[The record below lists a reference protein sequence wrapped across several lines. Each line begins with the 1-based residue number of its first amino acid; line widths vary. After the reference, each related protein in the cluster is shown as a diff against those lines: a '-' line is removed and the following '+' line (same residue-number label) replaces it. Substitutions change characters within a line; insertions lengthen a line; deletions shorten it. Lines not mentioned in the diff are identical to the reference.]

1 MFYVYILGSKKF
13 PRQIYKGFSTD
24 LKERLRRHNA
34 GESLYTNKYRPWELI
49 FYAAFKNKETAKNFE
64 KYLKSASGIAFL
76 RKRLIKQSKGEIN
89 EKKYKSIKKKLL
101 R

>member
-1 MFYVYILGSKKF
+1 MFYVYILRSKKV
-13 PRQIYKGFSTD
+13 PEQIYKGFSTD
-24 LKERLRRHNA
+24 LKERLKRHNA
-34 GESLYTNKYRPWELI
+34 GESIYTNKYRLWNLI
-49 FYAAFKNKETAKNFE
+49 FYAAFENKEIAKNFE

-76 RKRLIKQSKGEIN
+76 RKRLIKQDKKDIS

>member
-1 MFYVYILGSKKF
+1 MFYVYILRSKKS
-13 PRQIYKGFSTD
+13 PQQIYKGFSID
-24 LKERLRRHNA
+24 LKERFKRHNA
-34 GESLYTNKYRPWELI
+34 GESVYTNKFRPWKLI
-49 FYAAFKNKETAKNFE
+49 FYACFEYKDTAKKFE

-76 RKRLIKQSKGEIN
+76 RKRLIKQSKGEEN

>member
-1 MFYVYILGSKKF
+1 MFYVYILRSEEF
-13 PRQIYKGFSTD
+13 PKQIYKGFSTD

-34 GESLYTNKYRPWELI
+34 GESLYTNKYRPWKLI
-49 FYAAFKNKETAKNFE
+49 FYAAFENKETAKNFE

-76 RKRLIKQSKGEIN
+76 RKRLIKLSSGDIS